1 MNVSLIYIFILL
13 INVYFLDVKF
23 DVILPNEEYELPL
36 LDNQQL
42 ISIPKP
48 NILSNYSQLLLS
60 VDNDYQLQLWQFTNG
75 DIVPLNKYSLQLK
88 TNFDAQDNQLIKLK
102 SFIVKTA
109 MNSYRLFAILLIRQ
123 NGQNIDSLLILAI
136 NFVLQ
141 GSYVILQTNF
151 NDQQIILFER
161 IPDFD
166 IISIS
171 KHRIYL
177 SIIHNSKDSNYKYE
191 LSLYKLQNVN
201 IFDKIAEHRSDY
213 IYHANHIKLAFL
225 DNGLYLICS
234 YDTISA
240 DYSLFDN
247 GFYHGHQAILSIF
260 QLIENNNLIF
270 ISSVNNVTTSPIQS
284 IQHLSGNNEFFFLV
298 KEEDI
303 DVYWWDGHSLIYYDV
318 ISNHESLSF
327 ALEKLPDQPPLIL
340 STDGRTL
347 NLFYKVYSKFIHHRL
362 DLAVDNQ
369 HRLVHVE
376 IFTFNGQYFVWLKFS
391 AGTYHV
397 SIKNYCKFARVQ
409 SKKPESNEEMHNLD
423 TCLMD
428 LKERLDRGIKEI
440 KTLKTKSENLLVITH
455 DNPYI
460 DVDVIVNDTLKTK
473 RTEPESFSIKIP
485 GLNLLAL

>member
-1 MNVSLIYIFILL
+1 MFSIFS
-13 INVYFLDVKF
+13 DVKF
-23 DVILPNEEYELPL
+23 DVILPDEEYRFPS

-42 ISIPKP
+42 LSIPKP
-48 NILSNYSQLLLS
+48 NIPSNYSQLLLS
-60 VDNDYQLQLWQFTNG
+60 IDNDYQLQLWQFIANG
-75 DIVPLNKYSLQLK
+75 DIVPINKYNLHLK
-88 TNFDAQDNQLIKLK
+88 NNFVAEESELIKMK
-102 SFIVKTA
+102 SFIVKTT
-109 MNSYRLFAILLIRQ
+109 MNSYRLFAIVLIRQ
-123 NGQNIDSLLILAI
+123 NGQNRDSLLILAI

-141 GSYVILQTNF
+141 GSYVTLQTNF
-151 NDQQIILFER
+151 NDQQIIIFER

-171 KHRIYL
+171 KYRVYL
-177 SIIHNSKDSNYKYE
+177 SVIHNSKDSNYKYE

-201 IFDKIAEHRSDY
+201 IFDKIAQHRSDY
-213 IYHANHIKLAFL
+213 IYHANHVKLALL

-234 YDTISA
+234 YDTIST
-240 DYSLFDN
+240 DYNLFDD

-284 IQHLSGNNEFFFLV
+284 IQHLSGNNDFFFLV

-318 ISNHESLSF
+318 IPNHESLSF
-327 ALEKLPDQPPLIL
+327 AMEKLPDQPPLIL
-340 STDGRTL
+340 STDGQTL
-347 NLFYKVYSKFIHHRL
+347 NLFYKVYSKFIHHKLSIDNQYRL
-362 DLAVDNQ
+362 DY
-369 HRLVHVE
+369 VE
-376 IFTFNGQYFVWLKFS
+376 IFTFNNQYFVWLKFS
-391 AGTYHV
+391 AGTYHI
-397 SIKNYCKFARVQ
+397 SLKNYCKFARVQ

-428 LKERLDRGIKEI
+428 LKERLDRGIREV
-440 KTLKTKSENLLVITH
+440 KTLKTKSENLLVVTQ

-460 DVDVIVNDTLKTK
+460 DVDVIVNDTLKAR

-485 GLNLLAL
+485 GLNLFMF